1 MHIGDPNAM
10 YFSLSYFKGTL
21 ASDKYCSLKSL
32 CVCFALILARHKQ
45 GSGMLC
51 RALFWVQQGALFEA
65 RLPGGH
71 LQYRRATKLPS
82 NGVDMICED
91 PEDDDIVPARR
102 QQAEPENDCKIH
114 LDVRTTLWLL

>member
-1 MHIGDPNAM
+1 
-10 YFSLSYFKGTL
+10 
-21 ASDKYCSLKSL
+21 
-32 CVCFALILARHKQ
+32 
-45 GSGMLC
+45 MLC

-114 LDVRTTLWLL
+114 LDVRTTLLAALTLPPQHPTSCMAMHDTPYNVFKE